1 MPHPAPIASSFIHTL
16 QGASPFI
23 AVAAALLA
31 LLSLIYATL
40 LERRLSR
47 LMLGRS
53 GSLEETIAVLARDM
67 REMQEFKSEVERYLK
82 LVEQRLRGSVS
93 GVGVVRF
100 NPFSTDGQGG
110 NQSFAAAFIDEEGSG
125 VVFSTLYARNH
136 VGVYA
141 KPLERG
147 VSTYELSDEEKR
159 AITEARQSIT
169 VHKKEPAVQ

>member
-1 MPHPAPIASSFIHTL
+1 MT
-16 QGASPFI
+16 
-23 AVAAALLA
+23 V
-31 LLSLIYATL
+31 
-40 LERRLSR
+40 
-47 LMLGRS
+47 GRS
-53 GSLEETIAVLARDM
+53 GSLEETLTVLSREM
-67 REMQEFKSEVERYLK
+67 REAQDFRVEVERYLK

-136 VGVYA
+136 VSVYA

-147 VSTYELSDEEKR
+147 TSGYELSEEEKR
-159 AITEARQSIT
+159 AIAEARQS
-169 VHKKEPAVQ
+169 VASHKKE

>member
-1 MPHPAPIASSFIHTL
+1 MPGTVPTFASSTL
-16 QGASPFI
+16 HALTSAAPFI
-23 AVAAALLA
+23 AVAASLLA

-47 LMLGRS
+47 LTVGRA
-53 GSLEETIAVLARDM
+53 GSLEETITVLSREM
-67 REMQEFKSEVERYLK
+67 RETLEFRSEVERYLK

-93 GVGVVRF
+93 GIGVVRF

-110 NQSFAAAFIDEEGSG
+110 NQSFATAFIDEEGTG

-147 VSTYELSDEEKR
+147 ASTYELSDEEKR
-159 AITEARQSIT
+159 AIAEARQSIAT
-169 VHKKEPAVQ
+169 HKKE

>member
-1 MPHPAPIASSFIHTL
+1 MPGTELTLTTSTLHALTAVAPFV
-16 QGASPFI
+16 
-23 AVAAALLA
+23 AVAASLLA

-47 LMLGRS
+47 LTLGRN
-53 GSLEETIAVLARDM
+53 GSLEETITVLSREM

-82 LVEQRLRGSVS
+82 LVERRLRGSVS

-110 NQSFAAAFIDEEGSG
+110 NQSFATAFIDEEGSG

-147 VSTYELSDEEKR
+147 ISTYELSNEEKK
-159 AITEARQSIT
+159 AIAEARQSISA
-169 VHKKEPAVQ
+169 HKKE

>member
-1 MPHPAPIASSFIHTL
+1 MPGTGPTFVVSMLHTL
-16 QGASPFI
+16 TGAAPFI
-23 AVAAALLA
+23 AVGASLLA

-47 LMLGRS
+47 LTLGRS
-53 GSLEETIAVLARDM
+53 GSLEETLTVLSREM
-67 REMQEFKSEVERYLK
+67 REMQEFKGEVERYLK

-100 NPFSTDGQGG
+100 NPFVTDGQGG
-110 NQSFAAAFIDEEGSG
+110 NQSFAIALLDEEGFG

-147 VSTYELSDEEKR
+147 ISTYELSDEEKR
-159 AITEARQSIT
+159 AIAEARQSIAA
-169 VHKKEPAVQ
+169 HKKE

>member
-1 MPHPAPIASSFIHTL
+1 MPGTAPTFVVSALHALTN
-16 QGASPFI
+16 AAPFI
-23 AVAAALLA
+23 AVAASLLA
-31 LLSLIYATL
+31 LLALIYATL
-40 LERRLSR
+40 LERRLSK
-47 LMLGRS
+47 LMLGRT
-53 GSLEETIAVLARDM
+53 GSLEETITILARDM
-67 REMQEFKSEVERYLK
+67 RDMQEFKAEVERYLK

-110 NQSFAAAFIDEEGSG
+110 NQSFATAFIDEEGSG

-147 VSTYELSDEEKR
+147 ISTYELSDEEKR
-159 AITEARQSIT
+159 AIAEARQSIAT
-169 VHKKEPAVQ
+169 HKKE

>member
-1 MPHPAPIASSFIHTL
+1 MQGTLVQNTIHALTS
-16 QGASPFI
+16 AAPFI
-23 AVAAALLA
+23 AAAASLLA

-47 LMLGRS
+47 LTLGRN
-53 GSLEETIAVLARDM
+53 GSLEETITVLSRDM
-67 REMQEFKSEVERYLK
+67 RDLQEFKSEVERYLK
-82 LVEQRLRGSVS
+82 LVEQRLRGSIS

-100 NPFSTDGQGG
+100 NPFVTDGQGG
-110 NQSFAAAFIDEEGSG
+110 NQSFAIALLDEEGSG

-147 VSTYELSDEEKR
+147 ISTYELSEEEKR
-159 AITEARQSIT
+159 AIGEARQSAA
-169 VHKKEPAVQ
+169 VHKKE

>member
-1 MPHPAPIASSFIHTL
+1 MPGTAPTFAASFIHAL
-16 QGASPFI
+16 SGAAPFI
-23 AVAAALLA
+23 AVAASLLA
-31 LLSLIYATL
+31 LLSLIYTTL
-40 LERRLSR
+40 LERRLSK
-47 LMLGRS
+47 LTLGRT
-53 GSLEETIAVLARDM
+53 GSLEETITVLSREM
-67 REMQEFKSEVERYLK
+67 REMKEFKNEVERYLK

-110 NQSFAAAFIDEEGSG
+110 NQSFATAFIDEEGSG

-147 VSTYELSDEEKR
+147 ISTYELSDEEKR
-159 AITEARQSIT
+159 AIAEARQSIAA
-169 VHKKEPAVQ
+169 HKKE

>member
-1 MPHPAPIASSFIHTL
+1 MQGSSLQTLGTGLAHAAPYIA
-16 QGASPFI
+16 
-23 AVAAALLA
+23 AVAVLLA

-47 LMLGRS
+47 LMVGRS
-53 GSLEETIAVLARDM
+53 GSLEESLTVLARDM
-67 REMQEFKSEVERYLK
+67 REMQEFKGEVERYLK

-110 NQSFAAAFIDEEGSG
+110 NQSFATAFIDEEGSG

-141 KPLERG
+141 KPLDHG
-147 VSTYELSDEEKR
+147 KSTYELSDEEKR
-159 AITEARQSIT
+159 AIAEARASIAT
-169 VHKKEPAVQ
+169 HKKE

>member
-1 MPHPAPIASSFIHTL
+1 MTGTATPFITNTL
-16 QGASPFI
+16 HALTNAAPFI
-23 AVAAALLA
+23 AITASLLA
-31 LLSLIYATL
+31 VLSLIYATL

-47 LMLGRS
+47 LTMGRS
-53 GSLEETIAVLARDM
+53 GSLEETITVLSRET
-67 REMQEFKSEVERYLK
+67 REMHEFKTEVERYLK

-100 NPFSTDGQGG
+100 NPFSTGGQGG
-110 NQSFAAAFIDEEGSG
+110 NQSFAAAFIDEEGTG

-147 VSTYELSDEEKR
+147 ASTYELSDEEKQ
-159 AITEARQSIT
+159 AIVEAKQSIA
-169 VHKKEPAVQ
+169 VHKKE